1 MKRYQIRMILAV
13 CIVPAISLLSA
24 CGSGDSNDSA
34 SDQENSSDSSYSI
47 SGTVSGMT
55 GSGLVLQNNGTD
67 DLTIAA
73 DGGFSF
79 ATPVIQ
85 ADSYAVTIAA
95 QPGDQ
100 ICSVTNGSGTATG
113 EVSDIQINCSSLVVP
128 TLNLVSGDLKILS
141 FSWSDV
147 GADYYR
153 LLKNPDGISGY
164 TQVGEDL
171 TQTQKDE
178 EIAVHLTDWV
188 NASYMVQACRLTGEC
203 VDSSSIDI
211 YPQMLDAIGYIKASN
226 TACCAN
232 FGNSVALSAD
242 GGTMV
247 VGATGD
253 SSLSRGFDR
262 AQTDA
267 GPGAYRYIRSGAVY
281 VFVHNDDSWRQ
292 QAFIKASNADARDYF
307 GHSLSLSEDGNTLAV
322 GVGSEDSAATGING
336 DENDN
341 TREGTGAVYIFVRT
355 GSSWQQQAY
364 IKASLT
370 DRRDGFGLGLAL
382 SADGDTLAVGAYG
395 EDSNADGVDGD
406 QLDNSAENAGAVYLF
421 TRTDNSWVQQ
431 AYLKASNSD
440 AGDFFGS
447 DLAFSGDGERLAVSA
462 IYEASAAS
470 GIDGDQLDNSATE
483 AGAVY
488 LFERT
493 QGAWTQ
499 VTYLKAST
507 IESYDRFG
515 SGLAFSS
522 DGEWLAV
529 GAPDKQLPLSAF
541 DDEQQTD
548 SSYTVGAVYLF
559 KYNDGA
565 WQQGSYVRYP
575 HFIEDSVCRGQRSGF
590 GGSVSFSGDG
600 GLLAIGAAS
609 EDSSAVGIDGEYAD
623 GIVRDA
629 GAVYLFERDGNA
641 WSQRAY
647 VKASHFDPEPLLFGD
662 PFDNCVG
669 TRPKYFGVS
678 VSLSSDGHTLAVGA
692 SGEDSSATGIGGNQE
707 DNSTGGAGAVYLY

>member
-1 MKRYQIRMILAV
+1 MRRYLIRMIFAV
-13 CIVPAISLLSA
+13 CMVSAISQLSA
-24 CGSGDSNDSA
+24 CGGGNSENG
-34 SDQENSSDSSYSI
+34 SDQGDPNDTGHSI
-47 SGTVSGMT
+47 SGTVKGLT
-55 GSGLVLQNNGTD
+55 GSGLVLHNNGAY
-67 DLTIAA
+67 DLVIDA

-79 ATPVIQ
+79 ETPVNQ
-85 ADSYAVTIAA
+85 GDHYAVTIAA
-95 QPGDQ
+95 QSGDQ
-100 ICSVTNGSGTATG
+100 TCSVINGSGVVTG
-113 EVSDIQINCSSLVVP
+113 DVTDIRISCSSLIAP
-128 TLNLVSGDLKILS
+128 TLNLVSGDLKVLS
-141 FSWSDV
+141 FSWTDV
-147 GADYYR
+147 GADHYR

-188 NASYMVQACRLTGEC
+188 NASYMVQACRITGEC

-253 SSLSRGFDR
+253 SSLSRGIDG
-262 AQTDA
+262 AETDE

-281 VFVHNDDSWRQ
+281 VFVNNGDSWRQ

-341 TREGTGAVYIFVRT
+341 SREGTGAVYVFVRT
-355 GSSWQQQAY
+355 GSFWQQQAY
-364 IKASLT
+364 IKASHT

-395 EDSNADGVDGD
+395 EDSDADGVGGD

-470 GIDGDQLDNSATE
+470 GLDGDQLDNSATE

-488 LFERT
+488 LFEHT

-499 VTYLKAST
+499 VAYLKAST

-522 DGEWLAV
+522 DGEWLAA

-575 HFIEDSVCRGQRSGF
+575 HVIEDSVCRGQRSGF
-590 GGSVSFSGDG
+590 GGSISFSGDG

-647 VKASHFDPEPLLFGD
+647 VKASYFDPEPLLFGD